1 MIPKVQARRGLL
13 RKLLFGTAIFSY
25 LLSGVS
31 AGLAVWLRAEAP
43 DDVVGSFVASI
54 VFFAGVGVVLH
65 VLANASLP
73 DLRVK
78 R

>member
-1 MIPKVQARRGLL
+1 MIPRPATRRGPL
-13 RKLLFGTAIFSY
+13 RKLLLVLAVLSY
-25 LLSGVS
+25 LA
-31 AGLAVWLRAEAP
+31 AGAAGAAAWWYQEQPQAI
-43 DDVVGSFVASI
+43 VGSLMASI
-54 VFFAGVGVVLH
+54 VFFVGVGIVLH

>member
-1 MIPKVQARRGLL
+1 MIPRHRAERRSLPRKILLGL
-13 RKLLFGTAIFSY
+13 AVFSY
-25 LLSGVS
+25 L
-31 AGLAVWLRAEAP
+31 AAVACGAAAWWYREQP
-43 DDVVGSFVASI
+43 QEIVGSLMASI

-73 DLRVK
+73 DLRIK

>member
-1 MIPKVQARRGLL
+1 MIPTHRAERRSLPRKILLGL
-13 RKLLFGTAIFSY
+13 AIVSY
-25 LLSGVS
+25 LAAVGAGV
-31 AGLAVWLRAEAP
+31 AAWWYQEQP
-43 DDVVGSFVASI
+43 QEIVGSLMASI

>member
-1 MIPKVQARRGLL
+1 MIPRHQAERRSLPRKILLGL
-13 RKLLFGTAIFSY
+13 AILSY
-25 LLSGVS
+25 L
-31 AGLAVWLRAEAP
+31 AA
-43 DDVVGSFVASI
+43 VGSGAAAWWYQDQPQEIVGSLMASI

>member
-1 MIPKVQARRGLL
+1 MIPRPETRRGPL
-13 RKLLFGTAIFSY
+13 RKLLLVLAVFSY
-25 LLSGVS
+25 LA
-31 AGLAVWLRAEAP
+31 AGAAGAAAWWYQDRPQEI
-43 DDVVGSFVASI
+43 VGSLMASI